1 MFIFIADGKHLKSI
15 EKYSTFYNTFKNVV
29 NLHRVYDEGCNAFTS
44 LIDQLCILKLHGRA
58 IFSPELVYNIK
69 IDATNY
75 SKKDIAQFGGKKI
88 CYLVRFST
96 EEQVFRAVPISAL
109 T

>member
-75 SKKDIAQFGGKKI
+75 SKKDIAQFGGRKFATLYGFQRKNR
-88 CYLVRFST
+88 CFGLCRF
-96 EEQVFRAVPISAL
+96 QL
-109 T
+109 